1 VESELPKYEPT
12 LHDLKMG
19 KLAQPFTYEREL
31 AFFVV
36 QVGLSIAEY
45 DMLTEKEKMFIR
57 KEYENKFVK
66 DMTWLRNA
74 VLNATVNANRKRNQ
88 PFRDLFPKK
97 APKAD
102 KEYNEKVIQTVEEI
116 EARNGKGWVEL
127 IYRQNGMK
135 IPLQKGGK

>member
-1 VESELPKYEPT
+1 
-12 LHDLKMG
+12 
-19 KLAQPFTYEREL
+19 
-31 AFFVV
+31 
-36 QVGLSIAEY
+36 
-45 DMLTEKEKMFIR
+45 
-57 KEYENKFVK
+57 
-66 DMTWLRNA
+66 MTWLRNA